1 MISLAI
7 KLILAHL
14 IGDFLLQPQKWVKH
28 KNKHKH
34 KSKYLYLHIGIHA
47 FALLLLLQFK
57 TRYWLGF
64 IIIIASHYI
73 IDLLKLHLQNKSNKR
88 WAFAIDQTAHI
99 IVIALAIEIYEP
111 YFSNLETV
119 NYTWLLLLISCV
131 IAITSMSAVVMKTII
146 SRWDVDTQKNDDALE
161 NAGTIIGMLER
172 LFVFLFVILGFWEG
186 IGFLLAAKSI
196 FRFGD
201 LSRAKDRKLT
211 EYVLIGTLISFGLA
225 IGIGLLYVSLL
236 SNIVQY

>member
-1 MISLAI
+1 MIPLAI

-14 IGDFLLQPQKWVKH
+14 IGDFVFQPQKWVKH
-28 KNKHKH
+28 KNKYKH
-34 KSKYLYLHIGIHA
+34 KSKYLYQHIGIHA
-47 FALLLLLQFK
+47 LALLLLLQFQ

-73 IDLLKLHLQNKSNKR
+73 IDLLKLHLQNKKNER
-88 WAFAIDQTAHI
+88 WLFAIDQTAHL
-99 IVIALAIEIYEP
+99 IVIALVVQFYKP
-111 YFSNLETV
+111 YFSDIENV
-119 NYTWLLLLISCV
+119 NYTWLLVLLTCV
-131 IAITSMSAVVMKTII
+131 IAVTSMSAIIMKTII
-146 SRWDVDTQKNDDALE
+146 SKWDIENQKEDDALE

-172 LFVFLFVILGFWEG
+172 LFVFLFVILDFWEG

-225 IGIGLLYVSLL
+225 ILIGLLYVKLL
-236 SNIVQY
+236 PFVN